1 MKLISSF
8 YEITKRK
15 KIYEL
20 VVPLLLLVVGMVV
33 LFLRNP
39 DPLINP
45 VMYAEDGT
53 WSALALREGWWH
65 ALINSRD
72 DYFVF
77 INTLILFLS
86 SKISLLFSG
95 NPLALLPQAIAV
107 TSFLFFS
114 GVATLSFLTVRRVSS
129 SALGVVAF
137 FAVIFIPLGTS
148 QNEIIGRALQ
158 VGFYM
163 PLIAVL
169 LLFWRDRVTALYKIA
184 LIDFLLLL
192 CAATNPF
199 VFAVCFLYLS
209 IEFLKGFNIRSLLLR
224 SVSLVAPLTILL
236 FFLLPRMGSAGGIQS
251 GFFIGSLVEVLI
263 ARSITYPFLFP
274 WYGSI
279 SDATALIAFSLLV
292 GFVVVSY
299 FRSVNENAR
308 SFILLLSL
316 TVIFYSVA
324 TVVMR
329 PGLTLLLSN
338 YKTTFPDRYFM
349 GINVLVVLLFIICAG
364 QIVSCKK
371 LKFLGISF
379 LIAFISLYFYGYSYI
394 FEWSSPG
401 LPIKSQLDFSEQMC
415 ASTTVDETSN
425 SSIPIYPYAWRMIVP
440 SKYIDKENC
449 MRISNSRSGFVSH
462 AQGIATYTNDLA
474 ILDSLGSY
482 KTTGVR
488 PFVIYKLS
496 SPVQP
501 KYAEKLLLDLK
512 CANSPDNEKIQVQV
526 FWATK
531 ASDFSE
537 KNSVAF
543 PANQGI
549 TSIDIAKLSSWI
561 PRQEITDI
569 RIGLFSP
576 NDCPLLSIRSIELGV
591 DAISNNLL

>member
-15 KIYEL
+15 KIYEFAI
-20 VVPLLLLVVGMVV
+20 PLFIFIAGLAV

-39 DPLINP
+39 DPFINP
-45 VMYAEDGT
+45 VIYAEDGT
-53 WSALALREGWWH
+53 WSALALREGWWY

-86 SKISLLFSG
+86 SKISFIFSG
-95 NPLALLPQAIAV
+95 SPLALLPQAIAV

-114 GVATLSFLTVRRVSS
+114 GIATLSFLTVRRASS
-129 SALGVVAF
+129 SVLGVIAF
-137 FAVIFIPLGTS
+137 FAVILIPLGTS

-163 PLIAVL
+163 PLISVL
-169 LLFWRDRVTALYKIA
+169 LLFWRDRMPALYKIA

-209 IEFLKGFNIRSLLLR
+209 IEMLKEFNIKSLLLR
-224 SVSLVAPLTILL
+224 NASLVAPLIILM
-236 FFLLPRMGSAGGIQS
+236 FFLLPRMGSDGGIQN

-263 ARSITYPFLFP
+263 ARSIIYPFLFP
-274 WYGSI
+274 WYESI
-279 SDATALIAFSLLV
+279 SNTTALISFSLLI
-292 GFVVVSY
+292 GFVVISY
-299 FRSVNENAR
+299 FRSRNENAKF
-308 SFILLLSL
+308 FILLLSL

-349 GINVLVVLLFIICAG
+349 GINVLVILLFIVSAG
-364 QIVSCKK
+364 QIVSCRK
-371 LKFLGISF
+371 LRFLGISF
-379 LIAFISLYFYGYSYI
+379 FMAFIGLYCYGHSYI

-415 ASTTVDETSN
+415 SSTAINGTSN
-425 SSIPIYPYAWRMIVP
+425 SSIPIYPHAWQMIVP

-449 MRISNSRSGFVSH
+449 IRTSHSRNGFVSYT
-462 AQGIATYTNDLA
+462 QGIATYTHDLA
-474 ILDSLGSY
+474 AIDDLGTY
-482 KTTGVR
+482 KTTGTR

-501 KYAEKLLLDLK
+501 KYAENLLLELK
-512 CANSPDNEKIQVQV
+512 CTNTPDNEKIPVQV

-531 ASDFSE
+531 KSDFSE

-543 PANQGI
+543 SANQGT
-549 TSIDIAKLSSWI
+549 TSINIAKLSSWI
-561 PRQEITDI
+561 PTEEITDI
-569 RIGLFSP
+569 RLGLFSP
-576 NDCPLLSIRSIELGV
+576 NDCPLVSIRSIELGV
-591 DAISNNLL
+591 NKVPITSP